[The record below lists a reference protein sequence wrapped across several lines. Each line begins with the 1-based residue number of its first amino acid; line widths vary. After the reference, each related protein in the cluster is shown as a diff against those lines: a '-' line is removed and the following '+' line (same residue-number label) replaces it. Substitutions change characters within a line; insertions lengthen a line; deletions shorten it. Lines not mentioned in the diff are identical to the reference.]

1 MKKSLALPLR
11 ILKWLLITIAVLVAV
26 VFLYFIVLT
35 IVEYRPGDVES
46 VAPEVSLSGEAKT
59 VAVGD
64 DVSVVTWN
72 IGYCGLSKTADFYMD
87 GGKSVKSQDKESVE
101 NNLSAIEDALKSLDP
116 DVIYIQEVDVN
127 STRSYGIDQ
136 TEDLRT
142 KLSSYSSAFA
152 KNFDVLWIAY
162 PIPPM
167 GHMLAGVQTLSKYP
181 QTVAERIAL
190 PNPFSWPIRTGN
202 LKRCLLVSRTPI
214 EGTDK
219 ELVFVNLHL
228 EAYDSGEGKIA
239 QTKLLSS
246 FIQEEY
252 EKGNYVIAGGD
263 FNQTFSGVDGSVY
276 PVLGEDYWKAGLIEE
291 SDFPEG
297 WQFVMD
303 TTYPTCRSLDRPYE
317 GNEDEFQFYM
327 LDGFIVSK
335 NLTVNSI
342 ETINKNFENS
352 DHNPVYL
359 NVTIEED

>member
-1 MKKSLALPLR
+1 MKKQLALPLR
-11 ILKWLLITIAVLVAV
+11 VLKWLLIIIAILVAI
-26 VFLYFIVLT
+26 VFLYFIILT
-35 IVEYRPGDVES
+35 IVEYRPQDVE
-46 VAPEVSLSGEAKT
+46 PITTETSLGGETKSL
-59 VAVGD
+59 AVGD
-64 DVSVVTWN
+64 EVSVVTWN
-72 IGYCGLSKTADFYMD
+72 IGYCGLSKTADFFMD
-87 GGKSVKSQDKESVE
+87 GGKAVRSQDEKSVK
-101 NNLSAIEDALKSLDP
+101 NNLSAIEDTLKSLNP

-136 TEDLRT
+136 TKDLRT
-142 KLSSYSSAFA
+142 NLSEYSSAFA

-167 GHMLAGVQTLSKYP
+167 GRMLAGVQTLSKYP
-181 QTVAERIAL
+181 QTDAERIAL

-263 FNQTFSGVDGSVY
+263 FNQTFSGVDASVY

-291 SDFPEG
+291 GDFADG
-297 WQFVMD
+297 WQFEMD
-303 TTYPTCRSLDRPYE
+303 TTHPTCRSLDKPYA
-317 GNEDEFQFYM
+317 GNEGEFQFYM

-335 NLTVNSI
+335 NLTVDRI
-342 ETINKNFENS
+342 ETIDEGFENS
-352 DHNPVYL
+352 DHNPVFL
-359 NVTIEED
+359 KVKIEEE

>member
-1 MKKSLALPLR
+1 MKKPVALPFR
-11 ILKWLLITIAVLVAV
+11 ILKWVLITVAILVSI
-26 VFLYFIVLT
+26 VFLYFLVLT
-35 IVEYRPGDVES
+35 IVEYRPKDVES
-46 VAPEVSLSGEAKT
+46 ITPEASVSGETKT
-59 VAVGD
+59 LAVGD

-72 IGYCGLSKTADFYMD
+72 IGYCGLSKTADFFMD
-87 GGKSVKSQDKESVE
+87 GGKAVRSQDEESVK
-101 NNLSAIEDALKSLDP
+101 NNLSAIEDTLEFLDP

-136 TEDLRT
+136 TTDLRT
-142 KLSSYSSAFA
+142 DLSSYSSAFA

-167 GHMLAGVQTLSKYP
+167 GHMLAGVQTLSKFP
-181 QTVAERIAL
+181 QTMAERISL
-190 PNPFSWPIRTGN
+190 PNPFSWPTRTGN

-228 EAYDSGEGKIA
+228 EAYDSGEGKVA

-263 FNQTFSGVDGSVY
+263 FNQTFSGVDASMY

-291 SDFPEG
+291 SDFADG
-297 WQFVMD
+297 WQFEMD
-303 TTYPTCRSLDRPYE
+303 TTHPTCRSLDKPYA

-335 NLTVNSI
+335 NLKVNRI
-342 ETINKNFENS
+342 ETIDKGFENS

-359 NVTIEED
+359 KVTIEED